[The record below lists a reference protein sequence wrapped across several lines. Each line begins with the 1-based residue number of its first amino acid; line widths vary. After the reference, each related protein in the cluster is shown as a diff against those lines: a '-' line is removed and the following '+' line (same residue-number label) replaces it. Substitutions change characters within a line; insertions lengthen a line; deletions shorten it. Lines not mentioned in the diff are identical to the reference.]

1 METKNNGLCL
11 TFQPRCHLM
20 LSELQIA
27 NTLKITQRILGG
39 FRPIVSTFNI
49 LIDRIS
55 VSNEPELEI
64 NWEVVLLEGS
74 FEKDGLEA
82 SSDITRFQ
90 LDSLV
95 NEKRFIKFEIISF
108 GGNGGCIQYFDV
120 DRNTKDK
127 KSGKCEILISR
138 YFLVLPQ
145 KPFTSRV

>member
-1 METKNNGLCL
+1 M
-11 TFQPRCHLM
+11 M
-20 LSELQIA
+20 LSKLQIA
-27 NTLKITQRILGG
+27 NTLMIPQRILGG
-39 FRPIVSTFNI
+39 FRQIVSYFYI

-64 NWEVVLLEGS
+64 NWEVVLLDGS

-95 NEKRFIKFEIISF
+95 NEKRFIKFEITSF

-120 DRNTKDK
+120 DRQTKDK
-127 KSGKCEILISR
+127 ESGKSVNVK
-138 YFLVLPQ
+138 F
-145 KPFTSRV
+145 